1 MGESVRRNLAN
12 DAGNAT
18 IEFIAIVVAVIMP
31 MVYIVVAASQ
41 VHAAS
46 MASEHAVREAA
57 RAFTLAETPGI
68 AQFAARSAANLAMSD
83 YGIDLPE
90 HALAVRC
97 SGACLQPETNV
108 SVQVQ
113 WQMPLPWLPSMFDAQ
128 PSILISAEQT
138 LPIDTYRGEP

>member
-1 MGESVRRNLAN
+1 MDNTVNRRLAT

-18 IEFIAIVVAVIMP
+18 IEFIAIVVAIIMP

-57 RAFTLAETPGI
+57 RAFTMAQTPGG
-68 AQFAARSAANLAMSD
+68 AQFAARAAAKLAMSD
-83 YGIDLPE
+83 YGIDLPD
-90 HALAVRC
+90 HALTVRC

-108 SVQVQ
+108 NVQVR
-113 WQMPLPWLPSMFDAQ
+113 WLMPLPWLPSMFDAQ
-128 PSILISAEQT
+128 PAISIRAEQT